1 LTNHSNFFD
10 EFSLILTRRIL
21 NTEFL
26 LTSCTILNKANNSP
40 FFETLQNRVFCR
52 VFGARCESYP
62 DSPFPKLNSKLYQM
76 HHNPISIQNLSYTYP
91 DGTQALQEIN
101 LSIKPSQRVALI
113 GANGSGKST
122 LQLHLNGI
130 LMPQE
135 GQVIIGEWPVI
146 SENLLKIR
154 NFVGLVF
161 QNPDDQ
167 LFMPTVWEDVAFGPM
182 NLGLQDEELTKR
194 VLQALAA
201 VDIEPER
208 YGQRSTENLSGGE
221 KKRIA
226 IAGVLAM
233 EPQVLVFDE
242 PSAQLDPRSRRQ
254 LIELLQSL
262 PLTQLIAT
270 HDLDLALELCDR
282 TVVLSQGQVVFDGKT
297 EQVMSDPEFLVQHA
311 LESPLSYSRP
321 YCLLQD
327 VPVMKLPI

>member
-1 LTNHSNFFD
+1 
-10 EFSLILTRRIL
+10 
-21 NTEFL
+21 
-26 LTSCTILNKANNSP
+26 
-40 FFETLQNRVFCR
+40 
-52 VFGARCESYP
+52 
-62 DSPFPKLNSKLYQM
+62 M

-91 DGTQALQEIN
+91 DGTQALREIN
-101 LSIKPSQRVALI
+101 LSIRASERVALI

-130 LMPQE
+130 LLPQA
-135 GQVIIGEWPVI
+135 GQVIIGELPVI
-146 SENLLKIR
+146 SQHLRKIR

-161 QNPDDQ
+161 QNPDNQ

-182 NLGLQDEELTKR
+182 NLGLRDAELKER
-194 VLQALAA
+194 VLQAMAA
-201 VDIEPER
+201 VGIDPEI
-208 YGQRSTENLSGGE
+208 YGQRNTDNLSGGE

-233 EPQVLVFDE
+233 QPQVLVFDE

-254 LIELLQSL
+254 LIQLLQSL

-282 TVVLSQGQVVFDGKT
+282 TVVLSQGQIVYDGET
-297 EQVMSDPEFLVQHA
+297 ERVMSDPEFLVQHA

-321 YCLLQD
+321 YCKLED
-327 VPVMKLPI
+327 APVVRELFSINA